1 MTNRFNPTF
10 SRPFLLLLSVSTA
23 LLSLGCSGG
32 GTHLTVTS
40 LQNRQTY
47 QQPFTKAYAGRSE
60 QGDFDV
66 VLVRDGVGGKSG
78 AAGKSGAGDRSAGD
92 ESVAGVRQVMHVRV
106 LWKPMKGTKL
116 DHPTATNATIDW
128 YVFDGSDAGGVV
140 AYSGAGFVDVQ
151 KSNGL
156 ATLDIRSATL
166 KPTTREG
173 GMLDPIGPAKLR
185 GTVVARTGRTGQVR
199 EILSQTRQTTAHAN
213 AARDAA
219 RDAARTAAAREA
231 SSRAPIEP

>member
-1 MTNRFNPTF
+1 MTMANCFNRTL
-10 SRPFLLLLSVSTA
+10 RPLCLVTLTSLLLPLC
-23 LLSLGCSGG
+23 GCSGG

-40 LQNRQTY
+40 LQNHQTY

-66 VLVRDGVGGKSG
+66 VLVRDGAGGKSVN
-78 AAGKSGAGDRSAGD
+78 KESAG
-92 ESVAGVRQVMHVRV
+92 GVRQVMHVRV

-128 YVFDGSDAGGVV
+128 YVFDGSGAGGVV
-140 AYSGAGFVDVQ
+140 AYSGAGYVDVQ

-156 ATLDIRSATL
+156 ATLDIRNATL

-173 GMLDPIGPAKLR
+173 GMVDPIGPAKLQ
-185 GTVVARTGRTGQVR
+185 GTVVARTGRTEQVR
-199 EILSQTRQTTAHAN
+199 EILSQTREVTAQAN

-231 SSRAPIEP
+231 SSRAPVEP